1 MISKRFLLQKIIYQK
16 IICTFAV
23 TNNNT
28 KLFILKMKKI
38 LGLVLVV
45 GIAILMT
52 LTRPD
57 KKAHKEAMMKAVKEY
72 VDEKAE
78 ESGFGDNGIT
88 RFGKGIV
95 NKTIEA
101 ALGTVLKID
110 DYYLFN
116 TSHVKTS
123 KGNKILSVGL
133 FGQVITFN
141 KDMIRDALEQA
152 KEDKIER
159 KLEKKEEKR
168 LRKEARKAEREA
180 KKAARKAEKEARK
193 AARKAER
200 EAKKAEKELKN

>member
-1 MISKRFLLQKIIYQK
+1 
-16 IICTFAV
+16 
-23 TNNNT
+23 
-28 KLFILKMKKI
+28 MKKI

-193 AARKAER
+193 AAKKAER